1 MLAVAKE
8 EGKESI
14 VSWQPHGRAFRVHNR
29 ELFSTMIMPRFFKQ
43 TKYKSFQ
50 RQLHL
55 WDFKRI
61 AQGED
66 GGAYFHQYFLL
77 GQPDQCKLMC
87 RTKIKGTQMQA
98 EDVQD
103 PSMDFPDAQLELFN
117 LFNAIQNAENARLL
131 SMLQQRQEYAPVD
144 MFSHSA
150 ISQSSPIAIP
160 TPFDFRAPALSLPAP
175 PAAVPS
181 ACGKVS
187 DSAFE
192 NSNLVSEQI
201 MYFSAYLYRTLTWL
215 VESCSVHSRY
225 PSLGNSMICSTKQN
239 EMDVTT

>member
-1 MLAVAKE
+1 LGTTGEGTLLTASFWHVLFLCDYFPIKIKPVSSKEVSKDYMMEYDMETNMAYMGAIHSSYPQHKGNRGFQFPWKLHEMLAVAKQ

-98 EDVQD
+98 EDIQG
-103 PSMDFPDAQLELFN
+103 PSMDFPDTQL
-117 LFNAIQNAENARLL
+117 
-131 SMLQQRQEYAPVD
+131 
-144 MFSHSA
+144 
-150 ISQSSPIAIP
+150 
-160 TPFDFRAPALSLPAP
+160 
-175 PAAVPS
+175 
-181 ACGKVS
+181 
-187 DSAFE
+187 
-192 NSNLVSEQI
+192 
-201 MYFSAYLYRTLTWL
+201 
-215 VESCSVHSRY
+215 
-225 PSLGNSMICSTKQN
+225 
-239 EMDVTT
+239 

>member
-1 MLAVAKE
+1 MLAVVKQ

-29 ELFSTMIMPRFFKQ
+29 ELFSAMIMPRFFKQ

-66 GGAYFHQYFLL
+66 GGAYFHQYFLR
-77 GQPDQCKLMC
+77 GQPDQCKFMC
-87 RTKIKGTQMQA
+87 RTKIKGTPMLQS
-98 EDVQD
+98 EDIQG
-103 PSMDFPDAQLELFN
+103 PSMDFPDTQLELFN
-117 LFNAIQNAENARLL
+117 LSNAIQNAENAELL
-131 SMLQQRQEYAPVD
+131 SMLQRQEYTPVD
-144 MFSHSA
+144 MFGHSA
-150 ISQSSPIAIP
+150 PLEPSPISIP
-160 TPFDFRAPALSLPAP
+160 TPFADFRAPALSLPAP
-175 PAAVPS
+175 PPAAMPS

-201 MYFSAYLYRTLTWL
+201 MYFSAYLYKTLT
-215 VESCSVHSRY
+215 
-225 PSLGNSMICSTKQN
+225 
-239 EMDVTT
+239 